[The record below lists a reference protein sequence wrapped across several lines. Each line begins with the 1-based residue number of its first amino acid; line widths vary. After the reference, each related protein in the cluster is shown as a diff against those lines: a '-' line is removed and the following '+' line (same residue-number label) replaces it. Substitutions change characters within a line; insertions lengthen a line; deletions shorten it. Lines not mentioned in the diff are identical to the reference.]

1 MVLTQRHITTPL
13 KSHGNFEGRMGQ
25 IILHINNNFNCFFC
39 NIILLFQEYCQQ
51 NAGMTKSRLL
61 NHKKIAMILGNLLVE
76 YLRKSRGSESNLFT
90 SLYIGPVPTTSSKL
104 FASIYSSI
112 NRLCSMNISCTSH
125 SRMPHISTY
134 FLIVNIFYVTISSFI
149 RCYMD
154 SPTTKP
160 KIITKTNSTS
170 HI

>member
-1 MVLTQRHITTPL
+1 
-13 KSHGNFEGRMGQ
+13 
-25 IILHINNNFNCFFC
+25 
-39 NIILLFQEYCQQ
+39 
-51 NAGMTKSRLL
+51 MTKSRLL

-76 YLRKSRGSESNLFT
+76 YLRKSRGFESNLFT

-104 FASIYSSI
+104 FASIYSFI
-112 NRLCSMNISCTSH
+112 NRLCSTNISCTSH